1 MSPREVAQPRPRHL
15 LWLAGA
21 IVFTALN
28 LRTAVASV
36 PPLLDEL
43 RADVPLSATAAGAL
57 TTLPVICMATGAS
70 IAPRVARRI
79 GTEAAVAALAL
90 TMAAGMLLRLL
101 PGAAA
106 LFAGTTVAGLGI
118 ALGNVLVP
126 SLIKRDFPE
135 RQVGAMTGGYTM
147 AISASGAVAA
157 ALTVP
162 AEEAIGS
169 GWRPALAVWAVPALV
184 VAVIWLPQIARATP
198 ADRAAPLPSLW
209 PWMNEQGVCSWAT
222 VGPAASV
229 CWTQRVAPCNGTS
242 TSARFHGLS
251 LWTRRR
257 AVPL

>member
-147 AISASGAVAA
+147 AISASGAIAA
-157 ALTVP
+157 ALTAP
-162 AEEAIGS
+162 SIRAGRTPCRSA
-169 GWRPALAVWAVPALV
+169 RPNSSAVPSAE
-184 VAVIWLPQIARATP
+184 A
-198 ADRAAPLPSLW
+198 
-209 PWMNEQGVCSWAT
+209 
-222 VGPAASV
+222 AASS
-229 CWTQRVAPCNGTS
+229 AASGTMTMLENNQS
-242 TSARFHGLS
+242 PSARTNAG
-251 LWTRRR
+251 
-257 AVPL
+257 